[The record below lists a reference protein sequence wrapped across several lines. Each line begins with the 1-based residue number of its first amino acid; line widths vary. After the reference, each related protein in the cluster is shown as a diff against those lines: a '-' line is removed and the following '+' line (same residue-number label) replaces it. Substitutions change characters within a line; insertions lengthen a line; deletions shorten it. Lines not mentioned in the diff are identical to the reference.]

1 MLYGGC
7 IGDMDDFEGWAVDR
21 TESDYDDIR
30 KKCFNVIC
38 CMLYVCVYILFHVA
52 IPSLYPLFYMYMYK
66 MYDLCLQEFHPLY

>member
-30 KKCFNVIC
+30 KKC
-38 CMLYVCVYILFHVA
+38 LYVVCMCVYI
-52 IPSLYPLFYMYMYK
+52 IPCGDTYFISAL
-66 MYDLCLQEFHPLY
+66 LCIKCMSYVYRKFIHCIS